1 MKLNFIPNLQRDAM
15 AWDSGQVKS
24 QKYLNIANI
33 DKLVGAVTGPVSS
46 GWVCAKAAEYPQTY
60 DMLFNS
66 MDINNITMDVRV
78 LKEAQGW
85 NVRGINYI
93 VEIRQ
98 LVKSPN
104 TTNAYYHSKPTAYG
118 IDETI
123 LKQPKTFANWLDN
136 KLTAKRIAVADE
148 LWKQT
153 PWYDKIKSKVKSYI
167 NNWDIIY

>member
-15 AWDSGQVKS
+15 YDGGAVKS

-46 GWVCAKAAEYPQTY
+46 GWVCTKATEYPQTY
-60 DMLFNS
+60 DMLFHS
-66 MDINNITMDVRV
+66 MDIKNITMDVRV

-98 LVKSPN
+98 LLKDTK
-104 TTNAYYHSKPTAYG
+104 TTNSCYHSKPTAYG

-136 KLTAKRIAVADE
+136 KLTAKRIEVAE
-148 LWKQT
+148 KLWKQT
-153 PWYDKIKSKVKSYI
+153 PWYNKIKSKFKTYI
-167 NNWDIIY
+167 NSI